1 MKQWDAVPLEAGA
14 GAPSLDVELLKRGLL
29 SPLEVSAKGLVSE
42 AFV

>member
-1 MKQWDAVPLEAGA
+1 MLFLLKQVP

-29 SPLEVSAKGLVSE
+29 SPLEVSADGLVSE